1 MADIYFTEEQ
11 LKSLSIES
19 LVSMVMVL
27 QNNQIEQKRAI
38 DQLTE
43 QIRLMNQRQYGRKT
57 EQKSSLYEQL
67 QLDIA
72 FNETEVTADEKTE
85 SEPEIEKVVVRKRP
99 KGKKEDS
106 LKKIINR
113 REEYITLSETEL
125 KAKVWQNGDL
135 SDWEESLYCFSGYST
150 SFAELHRLLSN
161 FAAQDLEFTLI
172 LDGWDFL
179 QPEQGSQV
187 ELSAEKQQK

>member
-1 MADIYFTEEQ
+1 MMYNNVMADIYFTEEQ
-11 LKSLSIES
+11 LKSLTMDS
-19 LVSMVMVL
+19 LVSMVMIL
-27 QNNQIEQKRAI
+27 QNNQIEQKHAI

-72 FNETEVTADEKTE
+72 FNETEVTADEETE

-113 REEYITLSETEL
+113 
-125 KAKVWQNGDL
+125 
-135 SDWEESLYCFSGYST
+135 
-150 SFAELHRLLSN
+150 SN
-161 FAAQDLEFTLI
+161 VIKLRH
-172 LDGWDFL
+172 
-179 QPEQGSQV
+179 
-187 ELSAEKQQK
+187 